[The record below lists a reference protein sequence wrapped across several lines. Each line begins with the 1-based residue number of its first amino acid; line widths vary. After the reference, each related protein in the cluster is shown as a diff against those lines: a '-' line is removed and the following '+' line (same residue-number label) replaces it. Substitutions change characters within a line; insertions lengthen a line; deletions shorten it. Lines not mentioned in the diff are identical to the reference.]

1 MKQRLM
7 DFPNQFLQVLGG
19 QLYCGAC
26 CTNVGSCKS
35 DARQYCNTM
44 QHTRNVQK
52 KIAGTQRGVQ
62 LLKCITD
69 YKGVITSQADGQE
82 PDGFAL
88 VPETV
93 QVIRAEFLQEMLR
106 ADKVWSGP

>member
-1 MKQRLM
+1 
-7 DFPNQFLQVLGG
+7 
-19 QLYCGAC
+19 
-26 CTNVGSCKS
+26 
-35 DARQYCNTM
+35 M

-52 KIAGTQRGVQ
+52 KIAGTQSGVQ

-82 PDGFAL
+82 PAGFAL

-106 ADKVWSGP
+106 ADIELHKADKILCLRRGTCLRRG